1 MNNIKIEEV
10 RNCYWY
16 NEAKTLINCEAQF
29 SHIFTVISEEV
40 LYTSGDTLPEGKD
53 IGDVKTE
60 AVKTYEWL
68 PFLANPNDV
77 EAHGRKLYANAV
89 NGDYGEVAE
98 FEHPSLEKELS
109 RIRERRNHLLKE
121 TDWTRGDDVPQATK
135 DKFTTYR
142 QELRD
147 MTEGIDTAEKA
158 RAVVFPTKP

>member
-29 SHIFTVISEEV
+29 SHIFTKDEE
-40 LYTSGDTLPEGKD
+40 G
-53 IGDVKTE
+53 
-60 AVKTYEWL
+60 VKTYEWL

-98 FEHPSLEKELS
+98 FEHPSLEKEE
-109 RIRERRNHLLKE
+109 II
-121 TDWTRGDDVPQATK
+121 
-135 DKFTTYR
+135 F
-142 QELRD
+142 
-147 MTEGIDTAEKA
+147 
-158 RAVVFPTKP
+158 

>member
-29 SHIFTVISEEV
+29 SHIFTKDEE
-40 LYTSGDTLPEGKD
+40 G
-53 IGDVKTE
+53 
-60 AVKTYEWL
+60 VKTYEWL

>member
-1 MNNIKIEEV
+1 MKNINIEAV
-10 RNCYWY
+10 RNCVWY
-16 NEAKTLINCEAQF
+16 NEEKTLINCEAQF
-29 SHIFTVISEEV
+29 SHIFTEDEE
-40 LYTSGDTLPEGKD
+40 G
-53 IGDVKTE
+53 
-60 AVKTYEWL
+60 VKTYEWL

-77 EAHGRKLYANAV
+77 EAHGRKLYENAV

-98 FEHPSLEKELS
+98 FEHPSLEKELFK
-109 RIRERRNHLLKE
+109 IRSERNSLLTQ

-147 MTEGIDTAEKA
+147 ITEGIDTAEKA